1 MKKKIVLIVLIFV
14 SLLFIPACNFST
26 GIFEGITTTK
36 VLMEGDS
43 TIYIGE
49 QTTIIA
55 NINPLGDYNNEFI
68 WTTTNDEILIV
79 DDEGNVTGVSKGLA
93 SVVAT
98 SKDDNSLYGR
108 FSIKVIEKP
117 IEYTDEA
124 PEQITLWGD
133 KEAVTGTKAYY
144 NFETT
149 PFNASQ
155 EVGYISNNDEVATVD
170 NFGIVTFKSAGTVI
184 ITVYSKKDNNINS
197 SITVNVTKDVRDDS
211 YETQVKKVISE
222 TKNSILGVSNYVYN
236 TNKVL
241 VFTSFGSGF
250 VYRATGVLA
259 DGSLTDDIENE
270 NIVTYQYYLIT
281 NRHVVKDSDA
291 IKIYIHMI
299 DDEVPA
305 TVVHYDDKVDLAVVK
320 FEYEE
325 YLTPL
330 KFADSDLVEQ
340 GDVVVAIGNP
350 KSFDY
355 SSSATQGIV
364 SHPERYVSDDTD
376 GDGTNDWDA
385 TYIQHDASINPG
397 NSGGPL
403 LNMYGRVIGI
413 NTMKFASTD
422 IDNMGFSIPSNTII
436 SLLPYLEKEK
446 TPERPVIGISI
457 IAVADLLKADY
468 ENADYKYI
476 IPENAKTGLYITAIT
491 RGSVCEGIL
500 QKDDILLEFNGKA
513 LRKSSDIRVELG
525 QIVVGSGTPIPVK
538 VLRNGQEVELS
549 LIF

>member
-1 MKKKIVLIVLIFV
+1 MKKKILLII
-14 SLLFIPACNFST
+14 LLFFSLAIIPACNFST

-49 QTTIIA
+49 QTTIVA
-55 NINPLGDYNNEFI
+55 EINPLGEYNNEFI
-68 WTTTNDEILIV
+68 WSTTNTDILLVDES
-79 DDEGNVTGVSKGLA
+79 GNVTGISKGLA

-98 SKDDNSLYGR
+98 SKENSSLYGR
-108 FSIKVIEKP
+108 FSIKVEEKP

-124 PEQITLWGD
+124 PEQITLQGD
-133 KEAVTGTKAYY
+133 KEAVTRTKAYY
-144 NFETT
+144 SFETT

-155 EVGYISNNDEVATVD
+155 EVGYISNNEDVATVD
-170 NFGIVTFKSAGTVI
+170 NFGIVTFKEAGTVI
-184 ITVYSKKDNNINS
+184 ITVYSKKNENINA
-197 SITVNVTKDVRDDS
+197 SITVNVTEDLRDDS
-211 YETQVKKVISE
+211 YETQVKKVIAE
-222 TKNSILGVSNYVYN
+222 TKNAILGVSNYVYN
-236 TNKVL
+236 TNNVL

-250 VYRATGVLA
+250 VYRTTGVLEDGTLTA
-259 DGSLTDDIENE
+259 DITDEK
-270 NIVTYQYYLIT
+270 IVTYEYYLIT

-320 FEYEE
+320 FQYEE
-325 YLTPL
+325 YLEPL

-340 GDVVVAIGNP
+340 GDVVIAIGNP

-385 TYIQHDASINPG
+385 VYIQHDASINPG

-422 IDNMGFSIPSNTII
+422 IDNMGFSIPSNTIV
-436 SLLPYLEKEK
+436 SLLPYLEKEQ
-446 TPERPVIGISI
+446 TPERPTIGISI
-457 IAVADLLKADY
+457 IAVADLLKSDY
-468 ENADYKYI
+468 ENAEYKYI
-476 IPENAKTGLYITAIT
+476 IPENVKTGLYITAIT
-491 RGSVCEGIL
+491 KDSVCEGIL
-500 QKDDILLEFNGKA
+500 QKDDILIEFNGRS
-513 LRKSSDIRVELG
+513 LRKSTDIRVELG
-525 QIVVGSGTPIPVK
+525 QIVVGSGISIPVK
-538 VLRNGQEVELS
+538 VIRNGEEVELS
-549 LIF
+549 LVF